1 MKNTGIVRRID
12 ELGRVV
18 LPIEI
23 RRALDLKIK
32 DPVEIYTD
40 SNSIILKKYSDSC
53 VFCSE
58 KEELV
63 AFEGKHICPKCLKK
77 IKGI

>member
-1 MKNTGIVRRID
+1 MKNTGIVRKID

-32 DPVEIYTD
+32 DAVEIYTD
-40 SNSIILKKYSDSC
+40 RDTIVLRKYSDSC
-53 VFCSE
+53 VFCTE
-58 KEELV
+58 KEDLAE
-63 AFEGKHICPKCLKK
+63 FEGKHICPECLKK
-77 IKGI
+77 LKGI